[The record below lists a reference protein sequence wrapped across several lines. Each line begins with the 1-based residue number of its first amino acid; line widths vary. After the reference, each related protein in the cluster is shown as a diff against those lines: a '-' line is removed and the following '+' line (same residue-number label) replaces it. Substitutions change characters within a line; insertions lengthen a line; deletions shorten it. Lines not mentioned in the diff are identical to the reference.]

1 MLTDKRHPDQRR
13 GNKIDD
19 LIDKILYG
27 DIHEEPLWIL
37 KGKCPRE
44 LKLEAFDVEQMTRLH
59 IAATIKR
66 MALNNEL

>member
-13 GNKIDD
+13 GSKIDK

-27 DIHEEPLWIL
+27 DVHEEPLWIL
-37 KGKCPRE
+37 KDKCPGD
-44 LKLEAFDVEQMTRLH
+44 LEPLDVEQMTRLH

-66 MALNNEL
+66 MALDGVL